1 MLVDVDVIVSER
13 EEGSG
18 REVAGTGRLSDRM
31 GVEVEV
37 GVRVEFVEEMESG
50 IRGEGMI
57 SRICW
62 KPEQTS
68 PVSF

>member
-1 MLVDVDVIVSER
+1 
-13 EEGSG
+13 
-18 REVAGTGRLSDRM
+18 M